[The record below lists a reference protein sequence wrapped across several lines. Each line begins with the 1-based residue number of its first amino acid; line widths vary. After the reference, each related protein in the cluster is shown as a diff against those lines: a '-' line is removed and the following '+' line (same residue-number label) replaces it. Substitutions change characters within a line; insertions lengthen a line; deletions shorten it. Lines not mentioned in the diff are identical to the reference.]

1 MKLILIIMVF
11 LILGFTGL
19 ILISTF
25 SVTAVMAQTLLPKH
39 LGMAS
44 GLMVGFAI
52 GTGGIGVTLLGAIA
66 DHWGVPM
73 AIKSIF
79 VLPLIAFGLS
89 LLQTYPLKK

>member
-1 MKLILIIMVF
+1 MVF

-25 SVTAVMAQTLLPKH
+25 SVTVVMAQTLLPKH

-52 GTGGIGVTLLGAIA
+52 GTGGIGVTLLGMVA
-66 DHWGVPM
+66 D
-73 AIKSIF
+73 
-79 VLPLIAFGLS
+79 
-89 LLQTYPLKK
+89 T